1 MSSDGAGFGFGLG
14 TGASL
19 VVVLVGCGALWGCP
33 QYNVYSSRLAG
44 EAEFVKAEQNRQII
58 VRQAQANLDAA
69 DLRAKADVKRAEGVA
84 AANRIIA
91 DGLGGPEGYLRFLW
105 IEAMKEGKDG
115 NTIVYVPTEAGLP
128 VLEAD
133 RFRRSTGR

>member
-1 MSSDGAGFGFGLG
+1 MSDGAFGFGLG
-14 TGASL
+14 AGGGL
-19 VVVLVGCGALWGCP
+19 VATIAGGLLLWGCP

-69 DLRAKADVKRAEGVA
+69 GLKAQADVKRAEGIA
-84 AANRIIA
+84 ASNKIIA

-105 IEAMKEGKDG
+105 IDAMKEGKDG

-133 RFRRSTGR
+133 RFRKDGKK